1 MMAPTIFWSGQFGE
15 CSLLRL
21 PEIGALPLV
30 AKRGTFTSGRE
41 AYYALAIEWRL
52 WRALRSFLR
61 RPL

>member
-1 MMAPTIFWSGQFGE
+1 MRPSKTSG
-15 CSLLRL
+15 
-21 PEIGALPLV
+21 IGALPFV